1 MLPGLLYG
9 AAWAEI
15 LALGMPICIG
25 WGRSMEEGPT
35 EGAWPGERSH
45 DPAPIQ
51 GLSPSQSLPQH
62 KEEQKKHNVEVDSF
76 HTFTPKPS

>member
-1 MLPGLLYG
+1 
-9 AAWAEI
+9 
-15 LALGMPICIG
+15 
-25 WGRSMEEGPT
+25 MEEEPT